1 MNIQY
6 PHDLPVAGKRDEI
19 RQAVLDNQVI
29 IVAGDT
35 GSGKTT
41 QIPKICLE
49 LYPDTDKFIG
59 CTQPRRIAASSVSV
73 RVGEELAEFGNIV
86 GYKIRFHDYTDKNT
100 RIKFM
105 TDGVLLAESRNDP
118 LLRQYAVIVLDEAHE
133 RSLNIDFLLG
143 YLKRI
148 LPQRPDLKLII
159 TSATIDT
166 EAFSKHF
173 GNAPV
178 INVSGRTYP
187 VEIRYFPPGSTESEE
202 QQTTEIDASY
212 VEHCAEAVVQLYK
225 NEPPGDIL
233 VFLPTEK
240 DIRACCRLLARQAT
254 GAVVLPMFGRLQSS
268 DQRRIFQHYPQ
279 PKIVVATNVA
289 ETSITVPGIRYVV
302 DSGLGRMAYYNARAK
317 TTSLPVHRVSRAS
330 CDQRK
335 GRCGRVGPGLCVRLY
350 SEEDYLGREE
360 FTQPEIKR
368 ANLAEVILQMVSL
381 QLGKPE
387 AFPFIDPPHRNTIRD
402 GYKLLQELG
411 AISGGGE
418 LTESGRVMAQ
428 LPIDPCISRILLEA
442 NKENC
447 LSEVKVIASALA
459 IQDPRMRPAEKE
471 KEADAAHQRFAH
483 KHSDF
488 MTLLNIWN
496 DFHDDQGAARS
507 WSKLK
512 RYCQANYLSF
522 QRMRE
527 WLDLH
532 EQLGRILDRQSQFS
546 NNASEASYQ
555 QIHKALASG
564 FLRNIAVK
572 KQAKIYQGAG
582 NRELMVFPG
591 SHQFLTA
598 GQWIIAASFLE
609 TNRLYGL
616 TVATI
621 EAEWL
626 EPLAAH
632 LVKYS
637 WSSPRWNKKSGQ
649 VIADERVAL
658 FGLVIVAGRTVNFP
672 KRAKKNIA
680 EARQIFIQAALTEG
694 AIKGN
699 YPFLD
704 HNQQLIAK
712 WRAAEDRLRTTAIL
726 LDDSALHA
734 FYDARLPDFV
744 YDRTTLN
751 KYLKRKGHDRLK
763 MSEEDIIHSRP
774 DENQLANYPTSIQ
787 IASLELQVEYNFS
800 PGSASDGMT
809 VRIPLSL
816 AANVSPSPFEWLVP
830 GMLKE
835 KVQLLLKG
843 LPKSLRKHLVPVN
856 VAVDRILDD
865 INSYQGSLFH
875 ALETSIFKMYRIS
888 VKRSDW
894 PADLPP
900 HLQARFTLFDLDGKD
915 ICSGRDLG
923 KLVREMES
931 NASRG
936 AAPRNVL
943 AAQQQLMD
951 KWQDRLTRQWDFDGL
966 PDSIPLK
973 TPEGMLAGFLFPALS
988 PYPDKGAVG
997 VAFEKDRAAACSKN
1011 LEGVEFLFK
1020 LQFPDG
1026 FKALRKYCTSM
1037 LSGPTGKYLVAAGL
1051 DRKTAVDQLLSF
1063 ISRALFPAINGTI
1076 PGKELFD
1083 QHVAEMKKQGLY
1095 RQGQIIA
1102 ESAVSVLRVKREVS
1116 EKLAHYIGLDTRK
1129 ILFTK
1134 EVQQKFTDL
1143 LNAIVPQDFFLTMSV
1158 AGLELTQRQLQSYAI
1173 RIERFYNNPSKDK
1186 EKERLL
1192 TPHLESLN
1200 QLRRKST
1207 DLSED
1212 ALDLLGQYSQMIEE
1226 YRITLFSPEIK
1237 SKVSISEKKLKQL
1250 QQAVLSKC

>member
-1 MNIQY
+1 MIIHY
-6 PHDLPVAGKRDEI
+6 PQDLPVSGKRDEI
-19 RQAVLDNQVI
+19 RQAIAENQVI

-49 LYPDTDKFIG
+49 LYPESEKIIG

-73 RVGEELAEFGNIV
+73 RVSEELAELGNIV
-86 GYKIRFHDYTDKNT
+86 GYKIRFHDYTDKET

-118 LLRQYAVIVLDEAHE
+118 LLRQYGVIVLDEAHE

-148 LPQRPDLKLII
+148 LPKRPDLKLII

-178 INVSGRTYP
+178 VNVSGRTYP
-187 VEIRYFPPGSTESEE
+187 VEVRYQPPRNTEEDD
-202 QQTTEIDASY
+202 QDGTDIDAGY
-212 VEHCAEAVVQLYK
+212 VEHCADAIIQLYK
-225 NEPPGDIL
+225 NEAPGDIL
-233 VFLPTEK
+233 AFLPTEK
-240 DIRACCRLLARQAT
+240 DIRACCNLVAKQAT

-268 DQRRIFQHYPQ
+268 DQRRIFQHYSA
-279 PKIVVATNVA
+279 PKIVIATNVA

-302 DSGLGRMAYYNARAK
+302 DSGLARMAYYNARAK
-317 TTSLPVHRVSRAS
+317 TTSLPIHRVSRAS

-335 GRCGRVGPGLCVRLY
+335 GRCGRVGPGLCIRLY

-360 FTQPEIKR
+360 FTPPEIKR

-381 QLGKPE
+381 KLGKPE
-387 AFPFIDPPHRNTIRD
+387 DFPFIDPPNRNTIRD
-402 GYKLLQELG
+402 GYKLLQELR
-411 AISGGGE
+411 AISNTGA
-418 LTESGRVMAQ
+418 LTESGKVMAH

-442 NKENC
+442 NNENC
-447 LSEVKVIASALA
+447 LSEVKIIASALA

-471 KEADAAHQRFAH
+471 KEADTAHQRFAH

-496 DFHDDQGAARS
+496 DFHDHQGDSRS

-512 RYCQANYLSF
+512 KYCKANYLSF

-527 WLDLH
+527 WFDLH
-532 EQLGRILDRQSQFS
+532 EQLGRILDRQKEFS
-546 NNASEASYQ
+546 NNTAEASYE
-555 QIHKALASG
+555 QIHKALSSG

-582 NRELMVFPG
+582 NRELMIFPG

-621 EAEWL
+621 EPEWL
-626 EPLAAH
+626 EPLAGH

-637 WSSPRWNKKSGQ
+637 WTSPRWNKKSGQ
-649 VIADERVAL
+649 VIADERVSL
-658 FGLVIVAGRTVNFP
+658 FGLIIVAGRRVNFP
-672 KRAKKNIA
+672 KRDKKNIA
-680 EARQIFIQAALTEG
+680 EARHIFIQAALIEG
-694 AIKGN
+694 ELKGN

-712 WRAAEDRLRTTAIL
+712 WKEAEDRLRTTAIL
-726 LDDSALHA
+726 LDDSALFS
-734 FYDARLPDFV
+734 FYDKRLPDFIC
-744 YDRTTLN
+744 DRASLN
-751 KYLKRKGHDRLK
+751 KYLKRKGQKLLK
-763 MSEEDIIHSRP
+763 MSENDIINSRP
-774 DENQLANYPTSIQ
+774 DENQLANYPTSIYVG
-787 IASLELQVEYNFS
+787 SLALQVDYNFS
-800 PGSASDGMT
+800 PGSDNDGMT

-816 AANVSPSPFEWLVP
+816 APNLSPAIFEWLVP

-865 INSYQGSLFH
+865 ITSYQGSLYH

-888 VKRSDW
+888 IKRSDW
-894 PADLPP
+894 PTEIPI
-900 HLQARFTLFDLDGKD
+900 HLRARFVLFDLDGKD

-923 KLVREMES
+923 KLIRKVES
-931 NASRG
+931 RAKTANA
-936 AAPRNVL
+936 PPKL
-943 AAQQQLMD
+943 IPAQQQLMD
-951 KWQDRLTRQWDFDGL
+951 RWRDRLTREWDFDDL

-973 TPEGMLAGFLFPALS
+973 TPDGAIAGFMFPALI
-988 PYPDKGAVG
+988 PYADKGGVG
-997 VAFEKDRAAACSKN
+997 VSFEKDRTTAHSKN

-1020 LQFPDG
+1020 LQFADG
-1026 FKALRKYCTSM
+1026 FKSLKKYCSSM
-1037 LSGPTGKYLVAAGL
+1037 LSGPTGKFLVETGL
-1051 DRKTAVDQLLSF
+1051 DRKSAVDQLLRF
-1063 ISRALFPAINGTI
+1063 ITRALFPAINGTI
-1076 PGKELFD
+1076 PDRTLFEQQVTD
-1083 QHVAEMKKQGLY
+1083 LKKQGLY
-1095 RQGQIIA
+1095 RQGQVIA
-1102 ESAVSVLRVKREVS
+1102 ESAVAVLRLRREVS
-1116 EKLAHYIGLDTRK
+1116 EKLSHYVRLDTRK

-1134 EVQQKFTDL
+1134 DIQQKFSDL
-1143 LNAIVPQDFFLTMSV
+1143 LNAIVPNDFFLTTTI
-1158 AGLELTQRQLQSYAI
+1158 AGLDLTQRQLQSFAI
-1173 RIERFYNNPSKDK
+1173 RVERFYNNPAKDA

-1192 TPHLESLN
+1192 TPHVQNLKQLE
-1200 QLRRKST
+1200 QRR
-1207 DLSED
+1207 DELSEE
-1212 ALDLLGQYSQMIEE
+1212 ARELLSQYSQLVEE
-1226 YRITLFSPEIK
+1226 YRIALFSPEIRINTP
-1237 SKVSISEKKLKQL
+1237 VSAKKLKNL

>member
-1 MNIQY
+1 MNIHY
-6 PHDLPVAGKRDEI
+6 PHDLPVSGKRDEI
-19 RQAVLDNQVI
+19 RQAVANHQVV

-49 LYPDTDKFIG
+49 LYPESEKLIG
-59 CTQPRRIAASSVSV
+59 CTQPRRIAASSVSA
-73 RVGEELAEFGNIV
+73 RVSEELAELGNIV
-86 GYKIRFHDYTDKNT
+86 GYKIRFHDYTDKAT

-118 LLRQYAVIVLDEAHE
+118 LLRQYGVLVLDEAHE

-148 LPQRPDLKLII
+148 LPKRPDLKLII

-173 GNAPV
+173 GHAPV

-187 VEIRYFPPGSTESEE
+187 VEVRYQPPGDPDDDDRDGAGGE
-202 QQTTEIDASY
+202 ASY
-212 VEHCAEAVVQLYK
+212 VEHCAEAIIQLY
-225 NEPPGDIL
+225 NSEAPGDIL
-233 VFLPTEK
+233 AFLPTEK
-240 DIRACCRLLARQAT
+240 DIRTCCNLVAKQAS

-268 DQRRIFQHYPQ
+268 DQRRIFQHYSK
-279 PKIVVATNVA
+279 PKIVIATNVA

-302 DSGLGRMAYYNARAK
+302 DSGLARMSYYNARAK
-317 TTSLPVHRVSRAS
+317 TTSLPIHRVSRAS

-335 GRCGRVGPGLCVRLY
+335 GRCGRVGPGVCIRLY
-350 SEEDYLGREE
+350 SEETYLGREE

-387 AFPFIDPPHRNTIRD
+387 NFPFIDPPNRNTIRD

-411 AISGGGE
+411 AISKDGE
-418 LTESGRVMAQ
+418 LTKSGRVMAN

-442 NKENC
+442 NEESC
-447 LSEVKVIASALA
+447 LTEVQIIASALA

-471 KEADAAHQRFAH
+471 QEADTAHQRFAH

-496 DFHDDQGAARS
+496 DFHGDKGASRS

-512 RYCQANYLSF
+512 KYCKANYLSF

-532 EQLGRILDRQSQFS
+532 EQLGRILGRQQEF
-546 NNASEASYQ
+546 NNNDTEASYQ
-555 QIHKALASG
+555 QIHRALASG

-582 NRELMVFPG
+582 NRELMIFPG

-649 VIADERVAL
+649 VIADERVSL
-658 FGLVIVAGRTVNFP
+658 FGLVLVAGRSVNFP
-672 KRAKKNIA
+672 KRDKKNII
-680 EARQIFIQAALTEG
+680 EARQIFIQSALIEG
-694 AIKGN
+694 QITGK
-699 YPFLD
+699 YPFLR

-712 WRAAEDRLRTTAIL
+712 WKEAEDRLRTTAIL
-726 LDDSALHA
+726 PDDTALHA
-734 FYDARLPDFV
+734 FYHQRLPGFV
-744 YDRTTLN
+744 CDRASLN
-751 KYLKRKGHDRLK
+751 KYLKRKGQKPLM
-763 MSEEDIIHSRP
+763 MSEADIIKSRP
-774 DENQLANYPTSIQ
+774 DENQLANYPTSIHLG
-787 IASLELQVEYNFS
+787 SLDLQVEYTFS
-800 PGSASDGMT
+800 PGSETDGMT

-816 AANVSPSPFEWLVP
+816 AASISAATFEWLVP

-865 INSYQGSLFH
+865 ITSSQGSLYH

-888 VKRSDW
+888 IRRSDW
-894 PADLPP
+894 PTALPP
-900 HLQARFTLFDLDGKD
+900 HLQARFTLFDLEGYD

-923 KLVREMES
+923 KLLK
-931 NASRG
+931 
-936 AAPRNVL
+936 AAEDSPSTQTPPEKLVP
-943 AAQQQLMD
+943 AQQQLME
-951 KWQDRLTRQWDFDGL
+951 KWQDRLTRVWDFDGL
-966 PDSIPLK
+966 PDSIALK
-973 TPEGMLAGFLFPALS
+973 APNGAVAGFLFPALT
-988 PYPDKGAVG
+988 PYIDKGGVG
-997 VAFEKDRAAACSKN
+997 VSFEQDRTTATKKN
-1011 LEGVEFLFK
+1011 LEGVEFLIK

-1026 FKALRKYCTSM
+1026 FKSLKKYCNSM
-1037 LSGPTGKYLVAAGL
+1037 LSGPTGKFLIESGL
-1051 DRKTAVDQLLSF
+1051 DKKSAVDQLLRF
-1063 ISRALFPAINGTI
+1063 IARALFPAIDGTI
-1076 PGKELFD
+1076 PDKLRFE
-1083 QHVAEMKKQGLY
+1083 QQVAEMKKHGLY
-1095 RQGQIIA
+1095 RQGQAIA
-1102 ESAVSVLRVKREVS
+1102 ESAIAVLRQRREVS
-1116 EKLAHYIGLDTRK
+1116 EKLAHYIRLDARR
-1129 ILFTK
+1129 ILFTA
-1134 EVQQKFTDL
+1134 ETRQKFTDL
-1143 LNAIVPQDFFLTMSV
+1143 LNDIIPNDFFLSTSI
-1158 AGLELTQRQLQSYAI
+1158 AGLDLALRQLQSYAI
-1173 RIERFYNNPSKDK
+1173 RLERFYNNPAKDA
-1186 EKERLL
+1186 EKENLL
-1192 TPHLESLN
+1192 KPHLESLR
-1200 QLRRKST
+1200 QLLNRNEE
-1207 DLSED
+1207 LSEE
-1212 ALDLLGQYSQMIEE
+1212 ARELLLQYRQMTEE
-1226 YRITLFSPEIK
+1226 YRIALFSPEIK
-1237 SKVSISEKKLKQL
+1237 SKTPVSAKKLKNL